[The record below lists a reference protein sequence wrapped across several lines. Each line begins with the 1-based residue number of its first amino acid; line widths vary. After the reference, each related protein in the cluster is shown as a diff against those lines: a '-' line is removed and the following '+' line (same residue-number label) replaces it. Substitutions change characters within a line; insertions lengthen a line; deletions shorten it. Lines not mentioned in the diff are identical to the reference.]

1 MPESTTKVT
10 TQTIEIDNVTQIVTP
25 PTAQDP
31 ALGDWAR
38 DIKIFGQLV
47 GGGESVMILQ
57 IKVRGLS
64 ESALKLQAPIQEF

>member
-10 TQTIEIDNVTQIVTP
+10 TQNMEVDNVTQIIVTP
-25 PTAQDP
+25 PAQDP

-38 DIKIFGQLV
+38 DIRIFGQLV

-57 IKVRGLS
+57 LKVRGLS
-64 ESALKLQAPIQEF
+64 ERVLQITAPIQEF